1 LSFFVEQERMYKKIL
16 PFFVAGCLA
25 LPTQAFA
32 SDDLETE
39 PVHNSKKVDT
49 ADTRPPVEH
58 WLTLQ
63 TSLYHLLVPMFEIG
77 GDYAIDRHFSAGLT
91 FGVAFLPIKPADL
104 DNNFGTGVRAIGA
117 TVRAQYYVL
126 GDFDHGISLGLQ
138 GTGWSTRTT
147 GNTNPSRF
155 LSSEGSVNQYAIFV
169 GIKHAFRLGFML
181 SGQVGYQ
188 YNAKNDPV
196 IENGKSYEGGEFGA
210 DPTEQL
216 RDSSEFASMRS
227 PLLLNLNVGWSF

>member
-1 LSFFVEQERMYKKIL
+1 MLKFASVLML
-16 PFFVAGCLA
+16 VGLLCAHPVL
-25 LPTQAFA
+25 A

-39 PVHNSKKVDT
+39 PVHDSKKVEGE
-49 ADTRPPVEH
+49 RHLPPVEH
-58 WLTLQ
+58 WLTVS
-63 TSLYHLLVPMFEIG
+63 TSISHLLVPFFELG
-77 GDYAIDRHFSAGLT
+77 GDYAVDRHFSAGLT
-91 FGVAFLPIKPADL
+91 LGVAFLPIKAADR

-117 TVRAQYYVL
+117 TVRAQYYFV
-126 GDFDHGISLGLQ
+126 GDFDHGMSLGLQ

-155 LSSEGSVNQYAIFV
+155 LSSEGSVNQYALFIGV
-169 GIKHAFRLGFML
+169 KHTFRFGLMF
-181 SGQVGYQ
+181 SGALGYQ

-196 IENGKSYEGGEFGA
+196 IENGKSYDGGEFGG

-227 PLLLNLNVGWSF
+227 PLLVNATVGWAF